1 MRLEPVLERIACA
14 MPYTKETIAAN
25 IAALRQSAGM
35 TQAEFA
41 QRLGVTGASVS
52 AYENGVRSPSFDVLI
67 KISNILGISTDELLG
82 RAKKTEQTMDVSGLS
97 EEQVASLRQMAAF
110 YRKYNRMVNTLSEDP
125 GKKGALNSLLKE

>member
-1 MRLEPVLERIACA
+1 MENPNDKIGEKIRMYRIS
-14 MPYTKETIAAN
+14 IN
-25 IAALRQSAGM
+25 M

-82 RAKKTEQTMDVSGLS
+82 RTKKSGQTMDVSGLN
-97 EEQVASLRQMAAF
+97 EEQIVSLRQMAEF
-110 YRKYNRMVNTLSEDP
+110 YRKYNKMVDVLSDDP
-125 GKKGALNSLLKE
+125 GKKNSLNSLLKE

>member
-1 MRLEPVLERIACA
+1 MENPNDRLGEKIRMYRTSI
-14 MPYTKETIAAN
+14 N
-25 IAALRQSAGM
+25 M

-110 YRKYNRMVNTLSEDP
+110 YRKYNRMVDTLSEDP
-125 GKKGALNSLLKE
+125 GKKGTLNSLLKE

>member
-1 MRLEPVLERIACA
+1 MENPNDKLGEKIRMYRMSI
-14 MPYTKETIAAN
+14 N
-25 IAALRQSAGM
+25 M

-82 RAKKTEQTMDVSGLS
+82 RTKKAEQTMDVTGLN
-97 EEQVASLRQMAAF
+97 EEQISTLRQMAAF
-110 YRKYNRMVNTLSEDP
+110 YRKYNKMVDALSDEP
-125 GKKGALNSLLKE
+125 GKKSMLNSLLKE